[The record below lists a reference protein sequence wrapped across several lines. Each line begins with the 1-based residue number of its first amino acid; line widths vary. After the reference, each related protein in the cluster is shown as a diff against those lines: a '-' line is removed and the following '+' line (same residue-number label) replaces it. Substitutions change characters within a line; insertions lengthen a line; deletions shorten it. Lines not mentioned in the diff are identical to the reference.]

1 MNAFSHHFVYDFKTG
16 LRDKSLLL
24 MNYLF
29 PLGVYILF
37 GLLMTGLNP
46 TFIQTMIPAMILIAM
61 MSSAL
66 LGMPNPLVESREAGI
81 FRSFKINGVPALSI
95 ITIPAISSFL
105 HVLLVS
111 IIITLTAGPF
121 FHANIPTNWGY
132 FALVFIITAFALT
145 SYGILIGVISPNT
158 RSTVLFS
165 QLIFLPS
172 MILGGLMV
180 PTSLLS
186 PVLYRV
192 SLLLPTTYAM
202 NAWQALAFQMPA
214 SFDPWVALLILF
226 VGGILAFGMAIYL
239 FSWDSKNRR
248 AGRSSLLG
256 LLVLV
261 PYMLGAI
268 FLAK

>member
-1 MNAFSHHFVYDFKTG
+1 MNAFSHHFGYDFKAG

-29 PLGVYILF
+29 PLGIYVLF

-46 TFIQTMIPAMILIAM
+46 TFTQTMIPAMILIAM

-95 ITIPAISSFL
+95 ITIPVISNFL

-121 FHANIPTNWGY
+121 FHASIPTNWGY
-132 FALVFIITAFALT
+132 FVLVFVIAAFALA
-145 SYGILIGVISPNT
+145 SYGILIGVIASNS
-158 RSTVLFS
+158 RSTVLYS

-186 PVLYRV
+186 PILYRV

-214 SFDPWVALLILF
+214 SFNPWAGLLILL
-226 VGGILAFGMAIYL
+226 VGGILAYGMAIYL
-239 FSWDSKNRR
+239 FTWDSKNRR

-261 PYMLGAI
+261 PYVLGAI
-268 FLAK
+268 LLVE

>member
-1 MNAFSHHFVYDFKTG
+1 MNAFSYHFLYDFKAG
-16 LRDKSLLL
+16 LRDKALLL

-46 TFIQTMIPAMILIAM
+46 NFIATMIPAMILIAM

-95 ITIPAISSFL
+95 LSIPVISSFFHIL
-105 HVLLVS
+105 IVS
-111 IIITLTAGPF
+111 VIITLTAGPF
-121 FHANIPTNWGY
+121 FHANIPSDWGS
-132 FALVFIITAFALT
+132 FALVFVITAFAMT
-145 SYGILIGVISPNT
+145 SIGTMIGVVSPNS
-158 RSTVLFS
+158 RSTVLLS

-172 MILGGLMV
+172 MVLGGLMV
-180 PTSLLS
+180 PTSMLPPL
-186 PVLYRV
+186 LYRV

-202 NAWQALAFQMPA
+202 NAWQGLSFQGSVLFNPWIGLGILLASGVLAF
-214 SFDPWVALLILF
+214 V
-226 VGGILAFGMAIYL
+226 LANYL
-239 FSWDSKNRR
+239 FTWDSKNRR
-248 AGRSSLLG
+248 AGRSSMLG

-261 PYMLGAI
+261 PYVLGVI
-268 FLAK
+268 FLVK

>member
-1 MNAFSHHFVYDFKTG
+1 MNAFAHHFLYDFKVG
-16 LRDKSLLL
+16 LRDRALLL

-37 GLLMTGLNP
+37 GLLMTGVNP
-46 TFIQTMIPAMILIAM
+46 AFIKTMIPAMILIAM

-66 LGMPNPLVESREAGI
+66 LGMPNPLVESRETGI
-81 FRSFKINGVPALSI
+81 FRSFKINGVPVLSI
-95 ITIPAISSFL
+95 ISIPVISSFF

-121 FHANIPTNWGY
+121 FHAVIPVNWGY
-132 FALVFIITAFALT
+132 FVLVFVITAFAMA
-145 SYGILIGVISPNT
+145 SYGILIGVVSPNT

-186 PVLYRV
+186 PILYRV

-202 NAWQALAFQMPA
+202 NAWQALAFNMDYL
-214 SFDPWVALLILF
+214 FNPWVALLVLLA
-226 VGGILAFGMAIYL
+226 GSILAFGLAIYL
-239 FSWDSKNRR
+239 FTWDSKNRR

-261 PYMLGAI
+261 PYVLGALL
-268 FLAK
+268 LAK

>member
-1 MNAFSHHFVYDFKTG
+1 MNAFANHFLYDFKAG
-16 LRDKSLLL
+16 LRDKGLLL

-37 GLLMTGLNP
+37 GLLMTGVNP
-46 TFIQTMIPAMILIAM
+46 SFITTMIPAMILIAM

-66 LGMPNPLVESREAGI
+66 LGMPNPLVESRESGI
-81 FRSFKINGVPALSI
+81 FRSFKINGVPVFSI
-95 ITIPAISSFL
+95 ISIPVISSFF
-105 HVLLVS
+105 HILLVS
-111 IIITLTAGPF
+111 ILITLTAGPF
-121 FHANIPTNWGY
+121 FHAVIPVNWGY
-132 FALVFIITAFALT
+132 FVLVFVITAFVMT
-145 SYGILIGVISPNT
+145 SYGTLIGVVSSNT

-186 PVLYRV
+186 PILFRV

-202 NAWQALAFQMPA
+202 DAWLALAFNMPHA
-214 SFDPWVALLILF
+214 FNPWMGLLVLL
-226 VGGILAFGMAIYL
+226 VSGVLAFGLTVYL
-239 FSWDSKNRR
+239 FTWDSKNRR
-248 AGRSSLLG
+248 TGRSSILG

-261 PYMLGAI
+261 PYVLGA
-268 FLAK
+268 LLLVK